1 MAARYPIRLAPLPL
15 SATHRSQNANANSLA
30 GGSACSYGLLV
41 LKGQNVPNIVCAGS
55 HETNTTDRSSS
66 DVGKCFRMN
75 SALHVGA

>member
-15 SATHRSQNANANSLA
+15 SAHAPQSNANANSLA

-55 HETNTTDRSSS
+55 HSCQVTQNLLQTGALYNAFVGTDQ
-66 DVGKCFRMN
+66 
-75 SALHVGA
+75 

>member
-15 SATHRSQNANANSLA
+15 SAHAPQSNANANSLA

-55 HETNTTDRSSS
+55 HVPLAEISQVRFPRKN
-66 DVGKCFRMN
+66 
-75 SALHVGA
+75 